1 MKWVGQDLPGL
12 RCEPLDLKH
21 GKVLW
26 SCADSLKMMDLGKGE
41 RPIIMTGP
49 IGTTPPLE
57 RNQSR
62 ERDSQFRIKSL
73 SFEAQRER

>member
-12 RCEPLDLKH
+12 RCEPLDLEH

-26 SCADSLKMMDLGKGE
+26 SCADSSKMMDLGKGE

-49 IGTTPPLE
+49 TGTALYLCFSAK
-57 RNQSR
+57 RNR
-62 ERDSQFRIKSL
+62 RF
-73 SFEAQRER
+73 